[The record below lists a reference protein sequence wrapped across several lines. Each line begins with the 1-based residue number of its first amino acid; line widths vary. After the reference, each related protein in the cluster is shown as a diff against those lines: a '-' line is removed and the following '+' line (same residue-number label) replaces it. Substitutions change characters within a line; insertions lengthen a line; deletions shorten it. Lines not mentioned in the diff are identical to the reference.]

1 MAQLLDKIRIIDWT
15 VWQQGSVAALMLGDL
30 GAEVIKIEEVRQGDP
45 ARGYKRTL
53 DGQTRELPFGRSSY
67 FEINNRNKKSLAV
80 DLKKKKGQEII
91 YRLAGKSDVF
101 MHNFLHETAAKFGLD
116 YQSLS
121 KGNPRLIYA
130 HASGYGPQGPDRDK
144 PAFDYTAQARSGMM
158 LSFGEPEMPP
168 LYGVGGIGDQI
179 GAVFLAYGVL
189 AALLA
194 RERLGV
200 GQEIEVSLLASLM
213 WTMGL
218 NISDKLL
225 LGIETP
231 RISRAKAKNP
241 LWNHY
246 PCKDGKWLCLAMLQS
261 NRYWAKFCKALGV
274 EELIH
279 DERFLDMEKR
289 TEHCEELIGILD
301 KVFSS
306 KSSAEVEKAFQQEGD
321 LVYQIVQNIADL
333 VKDPQVLANHYIADF
348 AHPVLGEIKL
358 LNCPIRFS
366 QTPASIRLPAPE
378 FGQHTEELLTELLGY
393 DWDEI
398 SKLKEEE
405 VI

>member
-1 MAQLLDKIRIIDWT
+1 MAQLLDKIRVIDWT
-15 VWQQGSVAALMLGDL
+15 VWQQGSVAGLMLGDL
-30 GAEVIKIEEVRQGDP
+30 GAEVIKIEEYRKGDP

-80 DLKKKKGQEII
+80 DLKKKEGQEILC
-91 YRLAGKSDVF
+91 RLVEKSDVF
-101 MHNFLHETAAKFGLD
+101 MHNFLGETAAKLSLD
-116 YQSLS
+116 YQTLS
-121 KGNPRLIYA
+121 KRNPRLIYA
-130 HASGYGPQGPDRDK
+130 HASGYGPKGPDHGK
-144 PAFDYTAQARSGMM
+144 TAFDYTAQARSGMM

-168 LYGVGGIGDQI
+168 VYGVGGIGDQL
-179 GAVFLAYGVL
+179 GAVFLAYGIL

-200 GQEIEVSLLASLM
+200 GQEVDVSLLASLM
-213 WTMGL
+213 WTLGL

-231 RISRAKAKNP
+231 RISRSKVKNP

-246 PCKDGKWLCLAMLQS
+246 RCRDGRWLCLAMLQS
-261 NRYWAKFCKALGV
+261 DRYWVRFCKALGI
-274 EELIH
+274 EELAGE
-279 DERFLDMEKR
+279 ERFRNMEKR
-289 TEHCEELIGILD
+289 AEHCQELIALLD
-301 KVFSS
+301 KVFGG
-306 KSSAEVEKAFQQEGD
+306 KSSAEIEKAFQEDGE
-321 LVYQIVQNIADL
+321 LVYQVVQNIGDL
-333 VKDPQVLANHYIADF
+333 VKDPQVLANQYIADF
-348 AHPVLGEIKL
+348 AHPVLGEIQL

-378 FGQHTEELLTELLGY
+378 FGQHTEEILTELLGY
-393 DWDEI
+393 PWDEI
-398 SKLKEEE
+398 SKLKEKE